1 MEKISWSAIWLQ
13 YNEGWEKKKA
23 FYLHSDSQSLQ
34 RKFYT
39 REKACLMHRIL
50 LGRSTTTP
58 VGSHPAQTEESSK
71 TLINFMVFQH
81 ELSQIEKTAD
91 TVAVWMLSSEC
102 HWEYA
107 GNV

>member
-1 MEKISWSAIWLQ
+1 
-13 YNEGWEKKKA
+13 
-23 FYLHSDSQSLQ
+23 
-34 RKFYT
+34 
-39 REKACLMHRIL
+39 MHRIL

-91 TVAVWMLSSEC
+91 TVAV
-102 HWEYA
+102 
-107 GNV
+107 

>member
-58 VGSHPAQTEESSK
+58 VGSQPAQTEESGK
-71 TLINFMVFQH
+71 TLINFVVFQH

-91 TVAVWMLSSEC
+91 TVPVWMLSSEC